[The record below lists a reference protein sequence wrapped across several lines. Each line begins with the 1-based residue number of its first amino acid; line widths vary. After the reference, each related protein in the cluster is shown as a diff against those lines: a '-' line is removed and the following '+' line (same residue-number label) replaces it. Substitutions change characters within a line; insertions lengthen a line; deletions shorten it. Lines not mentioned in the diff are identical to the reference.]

1 MPEKINLAVLISG
14 SGRTLQNFIDK
25 INSGE
30 INAVI
35 QIVISSNPKAYG
47 LVRARE
53 CSIKAEVVNPCD
65 YDGTERFS
73 AAINAR
79 LKELPVDLILLAGFS
94 HFYKIPEMYAC
105 KVMNIHPGLI
115 PAFSGKGY
123 YGHFVHEAA
132 IRYGV
137 KISGCTVHFADNKYD
152 NGPIIVQRTVAV
164 MENDTPDTLAE
175 KVFMEEC
182 IAYPEAVR
190 LFAEGKLRLEGRKVI
205 IGEKV

>member
-1 MPEKINLAVLISG
+1 
-14 SGRTLQNFIDK
+14 
-25 INSGE
+25 
-30 INAVI
+30 
-35 QIVISSNPKAYG
+35 
-47 LVRARE
+47 
-53 CSIKAEVVNPCD
+53 
-65 YDGTERFS
+65 
-73 AAINAR
+73 
-79 LKELPVDLILLAGFS
+79 
-94 HFYKIPEMYAC
+94 MYAS

-123 YGHFVHEAA
+123 YGHFVHEAV

-152 NGPIIVQRTVAV
+152 NGPIIVQRTVSV

-190 LFAEGKLRLEGRKVI
+190 LFAGGRLKLEGRKVI